1 MTHDRNNIGSLV
13 IGAYWVFGYWCLV
26 ISDEIFAS
34 RRKFVMYLGIDV
46 GSITTKMVM
55 MSEDDGVLATLY
67 LRNNGRPLETIQHG
81 LKTLFARVGGGATID
96 GVATTGSAR
105 HLAAYLVGAD
115 LVKNE
120 ITAHSIAVI
129 DLYPE
134 TKTIFEIGGQD
145 SKVILL
151 REGVVVDF
159 AMNTVCAAGTGS
171 FLDQQAARL
180 GISIEEFGRL
190 ALKARRP
197 VRVAGRCTVFAET
210 DMIHKQQ
217 IGHSME
223 EIIGGLCDSLV
234 KNYLNNV
241 CRGKELLA
249 PFVFQGGV
257 AANPGIQKALERELG
272 AEVLI
277 PEHFGLMGAIGAA
290 KLVKKA
296 KPLHT
301 QFKGFELSQKSCA
314 TRGFE
319 CTECGNQCEVIELLV
334 EEEVVACWGDLCER
348 YRRSF
353 NPGPELLLGPHRDT
367 GRKGDSTN

>member
-1 MTHDRNNIGSLV
+1 MAL
-13 IGAYWVFGYWCLV
+13 
-26 ISDEIFAS
+26 
-34 RRKFVMYLGIDV
+34 YLGIDV
-46 GSITTKMVM
+46 GSITTKMVVIN
-55 MSEDDGVLATLY
+55 ERNELAEGLY
-67 LRNNGRPLETIQHG
+67 LRNNGRPLETIQQG
-81 LKTLFARVGGGATID
+81 LAILASRLGGDLAID

-115 LVKNE
+115 LIKNE
-120 ITAHSIAVI
+120 ITAHSVAVI
-129 DLYPE
+129 DLFPE
-134 TKTIFEIGGQD
+134 TRTIFEIGGQD

-190 ALKARRP
+190 ALKAKHP

-217 IGHSME
+217 IGHSVE
-223 EIIGGLCDSLV
+223 DIIGGLCDSLV

-249 PFVFQGGV
+249 PYVFQGGV
-257 AANPGIQKALERELG
+257 AANHGIRKALEREL
-272 AEVLI
+272 ETPLLI
-277 PEHFGLMGAIGAA
+277 PDHFGLMGALGAA
-290 KLVKKA
+290 KLVKRA
-296 KPLHT
+296 KPG
-301 QFKGFELSQKSCA
+301 QSRFKGFGLSKRSCV

-319 CTECGNQCEVIELLV
+319 CNQCGNQCEVVELLV
-334 EEEVVACWGDLCER
+334 DEQVVACWGDLCER
-348 YRRSF
+348 YRR
-353 NPGPELLLGPHRDT
+353 PHP
-367 GRKGDSTN
+367 